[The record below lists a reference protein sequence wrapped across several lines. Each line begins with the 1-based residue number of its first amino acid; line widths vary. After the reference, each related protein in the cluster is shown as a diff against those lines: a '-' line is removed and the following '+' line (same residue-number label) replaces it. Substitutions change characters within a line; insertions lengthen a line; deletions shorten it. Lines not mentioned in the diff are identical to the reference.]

1 MSEYRKRGA
10 MRLRLGHFLLTVFC
24 LSSLLLA
31 FEQTA
36 HAYADPG
43 SGLLALQIIGS
54 TLAGIGFYFRQKVGK
69 LFGMWSHRAKRS
81 STDPESSN
89 DPNASKSE

>member
-1 MSEYRKRGA
+1 MI
-10 MRLRLGHFLLTVFC
+10 RLSHFLLTVFC
-24 LSSLLLA
+24 LASLLLA
-31 FEQTA
+31 FQGTA

-69 LFGMWSHRAKRS
+69 FFIRRRVASGGPAIKPGS
-81 STDPESSN
+81 PEDSAEEHK
-89 DPNASKSE
+89 PE